1 MLLIAPSRRR
11 CRRST
16 DKTSEQGCAWLTWLV
31 QLAYLDESRTAKAF
45 HITALCVSDVDAI
58 PLGRD
63 LDGVVEFAQDNF
75 GKIRSN
81 AELHGYAIASAKD
94 DWTSFQTKMQAR
106 VDVYQ
111 RAVEVIA
118 SYDVRA
124 YIRGVTLRGHRS
136 RYGSLKDPHETV
148 LPWVLERVQEDAVR
162 KQDVVLAIADEV
174 STQDRFRANV
184 REYQQY
190 GTWGWR
196 STTLDRIADTIH
208 FAPSKA
214 SRLLQAADLVS
225 YAHAQSR
232 RTHPNAQAE
241 AAYRRIW
248 DTLLPRVKHNST
260 WSG

>member
-1 MLLIAPSRRR
+1 M
-11 CRRST
+11 
-16 DKTSEQGCAWLTWLV
+16 

-45 HITALCVSDVDAI
+45 HITALCVRDTDAI

-63 LDGVVEFAQDNF
+63 LDGVIEFAQDNF
-75 GKIRSN
+75 GKIRSD
-81 AELHGYAIASAKD
+81 AELHGYAIANAKE
-94 DWTSFQTKMQAR
+94 DWTSFQNRVQAR

-111 RAVEVIA
+111 RAAEVIA
-118 SYDVRA
+118 GYDVRA
-124 YIRGVTLRGHRS
+124 YIRGVNLRVHTN

-162 KQDVVLAIADEV
+162 QQDVALPIADEV

-184 REYQQY
+184 REYQQM

-225 YAHAQSR
+225 YAHAQSL
-232 RTHPNAQAE
+232 RTHPNAHAE

-248 DTLLPRVKHNST
+248 ATLSPRVKHNST
-260 WSG
+260 WSGP